1 MQKIKAFFMQ
11 SKTLIGLYI
20 LATIIASIHLYLLP
34 NNTFGGTYTH
44 YNNFV
49 IFKYSFWHL
58 LNGQDLYI
66 PHLSDH
72 YDLFKYSPAFALAMA
87 PFAIL
92 PNWLGLVLW
101 NLFSTGLLL
110 WAVFKLNLFSNTQK
124 QITLLLIFFETLTSL
139 QSAQTNVIMV
149 ALFLFAFHFFETEKP
164 HWAALMLM
172 LSVFIKLFGLI
183 LFPLFLLYK
192 HKDRFIL
199 WSAIWFVLLL
209 LLPVIAVNGGQ
220 LVDLYLS
227 WWNMLQQ
234 DHSVSFG
241 LSVMGWLKTWFYL
254 EPAKIWVV
262 GFGLLLLLLSI
273 VFNIKTH
280 TPTQRALLFASSCIW
295 VIIFN
300 HKAESS
306 TFNIALVG
314 VAIYYLT
321 APSGKLKHFLL
332 VFCLLFTSL
341 SPTDLFPP
349 YVRVHVVTPYVLKAV
364 PCIFIWFHIN
374 YLLFAPKTVQNT
386 ILAEQ

>member
-1 MQKIKAFFMQ
+1 MQN
-11 SKTLIGLYI
+11 KTLIGLYI
-20 LATIIASIHLYLLP
+20 LATIFASVHLYLLP

-44 YNNFV
+44 FNNFV

-66 PHLSDH
+66 NHLTDQ
-72 YDLFKYSPAFALAMA
+72 YDLFKYSPAFAIFMA
-87 PFAIL
+87 PFAIM
-92 PNWLGLVLW
+92 PNWFGLILW
-101 NLFSTGLLL
+101 NLLNSCLLL
-110 WAVFKLNLFSNTQK
+110 WSIFKLNLFNNQQK
-124 QITLLLIFFETLTSL
+124 QIALLIIFFETLTSL
-139 QSAQTNVIMV
+139 QSAQTNIMIV
-149 ALFLFAFHFFETEKP
+149 SLFLFAFHFFETGKP

-192 HKDRFIL
+192 YKFKFII
-199 WSAIWFVLLL
+199 WSFIWFVLLL
-209 LLPVIAVNGGQ
+209 ILPLLVVNYEH

-234 DHSVSFG
+234 DHSLSLG
-241 LSVMGWLKTWFYL
+241 LSVMGWLKTWFFI
-254 EPAKIWVV
+254 EPNKIWIV
-262 GFGLLLLLLSI
+262 GFGLIIFLLSI
-273 VFNIKTH
+273 FLNVKENTL
-280 TPTQRALLFASSCIW
+280 TQRAFLFASSLIW

-321 APSGKLKHFLL
+321 AQRSILKNILL

-341 SPTDLFPP
+341 SPTDLFPA
-349 YVRVHVVTPYVLKAV
+349 YIRLHIVTPYVLKAV

-374 YLLFAPKTVQNT
+374 YLLFTNKTDKVSIVNDY
-386 ILAEQ
+386 

>member
-1 MQKIKAFFMQ
+1 MQ

-92 PNWLGLVLW
+92 PNWLGLLLW
-101 NLFSTGLLL
+101 NLFSTGILL
-110 WAVFKLNLFSNTQK
+110 WAVFKLNLFTNTQK
-124 QITLLLIFFETLTSL
+124 QITLLIIFLETLTSL
-139 QSAQTNVIMV
+139 QSAQTNVIMA

-192 HKDRFIL
+192 RKDRFIF

-209 LLPVIAVNGGQ
+209 LLPVIVVNREQ

-227 WWNMLQQ
+227 WWNMLQH

-273 VFNIKTH
+273 VSNIKKH
-280 TPTQRALLFASSCIW
+280 SSTQRALLFASCCIW

-306 TFNIALVG
+306 TFNIAMVG

-321 APSGKLKHFLL
+321 APSSKLKHFLL

-349 YVRVHVVTPYVLKAV
+349 YVRVHIVTPYVLKAV

-374 YLLFAPKTVQNT
+374 YLLFASKTVQNT
-386 ILAEQ
+386 TLVEQ

>member
-1 MQKIKAFFMQ
+1 MQN
-11 SKTLIGLYI
+11 KTLIGLYI
-20 LATIIASIHLYLLP
+20 LATIIASVHLYLLP
-34 NNTFGGTYTH
+34 DNTFGGTYTH
-44 YNNFV
+44 YNNFI

-58 LNGQDLYI
+58 INGQDLYI
-66 PHLSDH
+66 EHLTDQ

-87 PFAIL
+87 PFALL
-92 PNWLGLVLW
+92 PNWFGLVIW
-101 NLFSTGLLL
+101 NLLNTSLLL
-110 WAVFKLNLFSNTQK
+110 WAVFKLKLFTNTQK
-124 QITLLLIFFETLTSL
+124 QIALLLIFFETLTSL
-139 QSAQTNVIMV
+139 QSAQTNVMMV
-149 ALFLFAFHFFETEKP
+149 ALFLFAYHFFETDKP

-192 HKDRFIL
+192 YKEKFIV
-199 WSAIWFVLLL
+199 WSAVWFMLLL
-209 LLPVIAVNGGQ
+209 AIPLLVVNMNQ
-220 LVDLYLS
+220 LLHLYIS

-241 LSVMGWLKTWFYL
+241 LSVMGWLKTWFFI
-254 EPAKIWVV
+254 EPNKTLVV
-262 GFGLLLLLLSI
+262 GLGLLILLVSI
-273 VFNIKTH
+273 VLHIKT
-280 TPTQRALLFASSCIW
+280 TDWTKRALLFASSLIW

-314 VAIYYLT
+314 VAIYYLV
-321 APSGKLKHFLL
+321 APPSKLKNGLL

-349 YVRVHVVTPYVLKAV
+349 YVRVHIVTPYVLKAV

-374 YLLFAPKTVQNT
+374 YLLFSRKQAFAEPVLETPKNQ
-386 ILAEQ
+386 